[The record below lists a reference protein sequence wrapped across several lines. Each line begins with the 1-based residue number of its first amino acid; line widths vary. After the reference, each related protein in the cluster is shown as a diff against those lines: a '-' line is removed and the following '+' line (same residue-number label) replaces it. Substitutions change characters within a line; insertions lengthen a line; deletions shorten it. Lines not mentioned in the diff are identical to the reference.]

1 MSLRMKIAVLIP
13 CFNEEA
19 TVAQVVREF
28 RAALPEAEIV
38 VFDNNSTDNTVE
50 RARQAGARVEFERR
64 QGKGFVVRKMFE
76 SIDADIYVM
85 VDGDSTYPSHAVHR
99 LMAPIIDDRADMVVG
114 SRLHAASHSEFRLLN
129 RLGNYFFVSLFR
141 MIFNATVTDIL
152 SGYRAFNRRFVQDI
166 PLFGGGFEIEAE
178 LTIKTLQRG
187 FRLVEV
193 PVDLVPRPADSHSK
207 IRIVHD
213 GFVILSTIVALVR
226 DYKPLT
232 VFGGLGLLL
241 MLGGAVP
248 AFRVAMDYFSG
259 GALRRP
265 GAALIS
271 LWLLSLGTIFIV
283 AGFILHSVS
292 RHFQELTYRVQRVE
306 GNVAKAAGP
315 AAETVKF
322 TSHVR

>member
-1 MSLRMKIAVLIP
+1 MSLRMQIAVLIP

-64 QGKGFVVRKMFE
+64 QGKGFVVRQMFQ
-76 SIDADIYVM
+76 SIEADIYVM

-99 LMAPIIDDRADMVVG
+99 LIEPILNDRADMVVG
-114 SRLHAASHSEFRLLN
+114 SRLHAGSRSEFRLLN
-129 RLGNYFFVSLFR
+129 RLGNYFFASLFR
-141 MIFNATVTDIL
+141 VIFNATVTDIL
-152 SGYRAFNRRFVQDI
+152 SGYRAFSRRFVRDI

-178 LTIKTLQRG
+178 LTVKTLQRG

-193 PVDLVPRPADSHSK
+193 PVDLVPRPAHSHSK
-207 IRIVHD
+207 IRIFHD

-241 MLGGAVP
+241 GLAGAVP
-248 AFRVAMDYFSG
+248 ATGVIRDYFSS
-259 GALRRP
+259 GALTRP
-265 GAALIS
+265 VAALIA

-292 RHFQELTYRVQRVE
+292 RHFQELTYRVLRLE
-306 GNVAKAAGP
+306 GSVAKAAEP
-315 AAETVKF
+315 AAKAVKI

>member
-38 VFDNNSTDNTVE
+38 VFDNNSTDQTVE

-64 QGKGFVVRKMFE
+64 QGKGFVVRQMFQT
-76 SIDADIYVM
+76 IDADIYVM

-99 LMAPIIDDRADMVVG
+99 LIEPILDDRADMVVG
-114 SRLHAASHSEFRLLN
+114 SRLHTGSNSKFRLLN
-129 RLGNYFFVSLFR
+129 RLGNYFFASLFR

-178 LTIKTLQRG
+178 LTVKTLQRG

-193 PVDLVPRPADSHSK
+193 PVDLVPRPANSHSK
-207 IRIVHD
+207 IRIFHD
-213 GFVILSTIVALVR
+213 GFVILSTILALVR

-241 MLGGAVP
+241 LVAGAVP
-248 AFRVAMDYFSG
+248 ATGVILDYFSG
-259 GALRRP
+259 GSLRRP
-265 GAALIS
+265 AAALIS

-292 RHFQELTYRVQRVE
+292 RHFQELTYRVLRVE
-306 GNVAKAAGP
+306 SSLAKAAEP
-315 AAETVKF
+315 DRESVKL